1 MTSAAIPTAAPAT
14 PTSAGC
20 SSIPSRRRSA
30 AKATECASTVSVL
43 RPLPVAK
50 TRTCA
55 ESSAGTSM
63 TSSPVV
69 DQAVGEVAADA
80 VAALDCP
87 DPIGESF
94 CSGEH
99 LLISGGV
106 GVGGVSAGGQDVTG
120 GVDGFDGGR
129 AFVWIH
135 SDDDGHRCGL
145 PWSADLWCPC
155 REGIASSSV
164 GQSPFEPLRHGTRW
178 EASQL
183 VSHTNLDGGQ
193 PLRERSRRAPGAD
206 PGRDQALAPG
216 LSSR

>member
-1 MTSAAIPTAAPAT
+1 MRVDGVGLAAV
-14 PTSAGC
+14 AGGED
-20 SSIPSRRRSA
+20 SH
-30 AKATECASTVSVL
+30 L
-43 RPLPVAK
+43 RGEFGGNVDD
-50 TRTCA
+50 
-55 ESSAGTSM
+55 EF
-63 TSSPVV
+63 PVV

-106 GVGGVSAGGQDVTG
+106 GGVSAGGQDTTG

-155 REGIASSSV
+155 R
-164 GQSPFEPLRHGTRW
+164 
-178 EASQL
+178 
-183 VSHTNLDGGQ
+183 GGHC
-193 PLRERSRRAPGAD
+193 
-206 PGRDQALAPG
+206 
-216 LSSR
+216 